1 MKKRQKWAL
10 AEETTLFPYNRCHYM
25 KKKTE
30 TGTGR
35 GNNFISTQSM
45 PLYGKK
51 DRNGNWQRKLFHF
64 NAINFIIS

>member
-10 AEETTLFPYNRCHYM
+10 AEEITLFPYNRCHYM

-51 DRNGNWQRKLFHF
+51 KTETGTGRGNY
-64 NAINFIIS
+64 FISMQSIS